1 MNPRN
6 LIFAV
11 LSLLT
16 ASAIGQTNGTAVA
29 TNAPAVQRAPT
40 LNFETALRLTVR
52 NDPVIAI
59 ARSAARIDSLEYR
72 QSRKAMGPTA
82 AFEGE
87 YRMNEGGD
95 PSDPFTSKF
104 NPDEQWRGMFKVTQS
119 IYDARISPAESRDLS
134 RAQASAS
141 DVTNTIRQRLLLT
154 GVQYFRAIQ
163 AQTILNVAEQA
174 KQLADLEVQRANL
187 RVQAGEAR
195 QTDLLRAQVD
205 QSRAERELN
214 ESRNDV
220 VLAARELFRLCG
232 IPQDSTVNVEPP
244 PSLPEPASEDLNAML
259 RLARISRADFV
270 AASNRIAAAEQQVR
284 VTKNDFYPKFELQL
298 TETLADPEIYQK
310 GRDTWDILVT
320 AKFNI
325 WDKGARSTRRMQ
337 DAERLEQ
344 ARLQLEQL
352 EKIAATE
359 TDRALATLA
368 VARLNFQ
375 TAQREEA
382 LAEQNY
388 NILSEQAKNGLAT
401 ALDVSTALV
410 DLGRSRMAKV
420 RLQYEVEIAKF
431 TLYAVTGQLSYS
443 E

>member
-1 MNPRN
+1 M
-6 LIFAV
+6 
-11 LSLLT
+11 LSL
-16 ASAIGQTNGTAVA
+16 SAGGAWAQSNAVVVA
-29 TNAPAVQRAPT
+29 TNQPSVQQTPV

-52 NDPVIAI
+52 NDPVIAV
-59 ARSAARIDSLEYR
+59 ARSAARISAMEYR

-82 AFEGE
+82 ALEGE

-95 PSDPFTSKF
+95 PADPFTSKF
-104 NPDEQWRGMFKVTQS
+104 NPDEQWRGMFKITQS
-119 IYDARISPAESRDLS
+119 IYDARVGPAEARDLS
-134 RAQASAS
+134 LANAAAG

-174 KQLADLEVQRANL
+174 KQLADLEVQRAGL

-232 IPQDSTVNVEPP
+232 IPQESTVNVEPP
-244 PSLPEPASEDLNAML
+244 AALPEPATEALDELL
-259 RLARISRADFV
+259 RMARVSRADFA

-284 VTKNDFYPKFELQL
+284 VTKNDSRPKFELQF

-320 AKFNI
+320 AKFSL
-325 WDKGARSTRRMQ
+325 WDKGARNTKRLQ
-337 DAERLEQ
+337 DAERLQQ

-352 EKIAATE
+352 ERVAATE

-368 VARLNFQ
+368 VARLNSQ
-375 TAQREEA
+375 TALREEA

-410 DLGRSRMAKV
+410 DLGRARMAKV

-431 TLYAVTGQLSYS
+431 TLYVVTGQLSYS